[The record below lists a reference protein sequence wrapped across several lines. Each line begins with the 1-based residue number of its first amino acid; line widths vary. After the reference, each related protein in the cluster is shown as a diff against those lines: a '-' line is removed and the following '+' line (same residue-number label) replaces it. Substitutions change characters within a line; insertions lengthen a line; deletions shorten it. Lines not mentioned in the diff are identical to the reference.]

1 MNPCNIHPYCISCE
15 TKSCRNAIMRS
26 RKVSV
31 KDFEVKFLLLQP
43 FLFEIIESD
52 KVDLVIKR
60 EWSKR
65 DSSLLYKLVFSRPVL
80 NSRFRI
86 SITSVRTIKP
96 SKFFDSSIRPY
107 VRKALPRRIN
117 SNTKQLVFT
126 AGFFYLVIKS
136 DLGDSLTITSSSWHL
151 RVLTAIQPL
160 LSYGRPRFISVNW
173 TIVQFLNFSNL
184 KILKR
189 YHWVTLPSESLFEQS
204 TR

>member
-1 MNPCNIHPYCISCE
+1 MPLWGLEKLVLRIL
-15 TKSCRNAIMRS
+15 RS
-26 RKVSV
+26 S
-31 KDFEVKFLLLQP
+31 FYFFSL
-43 FLFEIIESD
+43 FLFGIIESN

-60 EWSKR
+60 EWSKG

-96 SKFFDSSIRPY
+96 SKSFDSFIRPY

-126 AGFFYLVIKS
+126 AGFFLSRHKVWS
-136 DLGDSLTITSSSWHL
+136 WRLTDNNSPPSSKHL
-151 RVLTAIQPL
+151 RVLTAIEPRLPCDQ
-160 LSYGRPRFISVNW
+160 PRFISENW
-173 TIVQFLNFSNL
+173 TIVQFLNFTNL

-189 YHWVTLPSESLFEQS
+189 YHLVTSKRPTESLFE
-204 TR
+204 

>member
-1 MNPCNIHPYCISCE
+1 MKPKDVEMLLWGLKKLVLRIL
-15 TKSCRNAIMRS
+15 RS
-26 RKVSV
+26 S
-31 KDFEVKFLLLQP
+31 FYFFSL

-86 SITSVRTIKP
+86 SITSVRTIQP
-96 SKFFDSSIRPY
+96 SKSFDSSIRPY

-117 SNTKQLVFT
+117 SNIKQLVFT

-151 RVLTAIQPL
+151 RVITAIQPQ
-160 LSYGRPRFISVNW
+160 LSYDRPRFISVNW

-189 YHWVTLPSESLFEQS
+189 YHWVTSPSESLFEQS
-204 TR
+204 IR